1 MTTSTTL
8 EPTGTSRAPIEEPQ
22 APGAASRSTE
32 YEPPRS
38 PDSLP
43 HEGAEPPWDGAA
55 AGHEP
60 ALTQPL
66 GTLSLGAVTA
76 AALAACGGGD
86 VDDGSADGKQPDDT
100 NRAPSFFGKVQAA
113 RLMQR
118 ASFGA
123 DRATIDRVVAIGQD
137 AWLEEQ
143 FNAPATTR
151 HVDWLRAQGYENYD
165 DRFNSGRLDHSV
177 WRKFVSGDDTLRQR
191 VVYTLSQIFVVGLD
205 SIDGYWPDFSV
216 GHYLDM
222 MEANA
227 FGSFRKI
234 LEDVTLSCAMGD
246 YLSMRGSRKAD
257 ASGRRPD
264 ENYAREVMQLFT
276 IGLVELNPDGS
287 PKLSNG
293 SAVETY
299 TEADVSGLARVF
311 TGWDRGPGFSETQAT
326 EVLGPMVNSA
336 QYHEN
341 GTKVFLGTTIPANTN
356 AVTSL
361 RIALD
366 RLFNHPNVGP
376 FIGRQLIQRLVTSNP
391 SPAYIARVS
400 AAFANNGSGVR
411 GDMKAVI
418 RAVIVDREARAIDVD
433 VADGTRAAREY
444 GKLREPVLRF
454 VQWARA
460 TKVRSPSGRW
470 ELWDLSSPA
479 DGLGQSPMHAP
490 SVFNF
495 YRPGYVPPNTVFADA
510 GKVAPEF
517 QITTE
522 SSVASYVNFMQWAI
536 GADDGI
542 YGSDLVSDFSAWVP
556 LAADAATLAAEI
568 NLVFAA
574 NRLRGD
580 RLRSIT
586 DALAS
591 MPAGD
596 NSQRLRRVQAA
607 MLLVMASPEYLVQ
620 K

>member
-8 EPTGTSRAPIEEPQ
+8 VRAPSEVDQRARGTASE
-22 APGAASRSTE
+22 APERSA
-32 YEPPRS
+32 
-38 PDSLP
+38 PD
-43 HEGAEPPWDGAA
+43 ADAR
-55 AGHEP
+55 EP
-60 ALTQPL
+60 ASAPLL
-66 GTLSLGAVTA
+66 GTLSVAAAAA
-76 AALAACGGGD
+76 AALAACGGGEA
-86 VDDGSADGKQPDDT
+86 DDEGKQADAAELQART
-100 NRAPSFFGKVQAA
+100 SFGKVQAA
-113 RLMQR
+113 RLLQR

-123 DRATIDRVVAIGQD
+123 DRATIDRVASIGQD
-137 AWLEEQ
+137 AWLDEQ
-143 FNAPATTR
+143 FNAPATTN

-165 DRFNSGRLDHSV
+165 DRFNRGRLDHSV
-177 WRKFVSGDDTLRQR
+177 WRKFITGDDTLRQR
-191 VVYTLSQIFVVGLD
+191 VVYALSQIFVVGLD
-205 SIDGYWPDFSV
+205 SIDGYFPDFSV

-287 PKLSNG
+287 PKTNNG
-293 SAVETY
+293 AAVETY

-311 TGWDRGPGFSETQAT
+311 TGWDRGGAFSESQAT
-326 EVLGPMVNSA
+326 EVIEPMVNEA
-336 QYHEN
+336 QYHET
-341 GTKVFLGTTIPANTN
+341 GTKVFLGTTIPANTD

-418 RAVIVDREARAIDVD
+418 RAVIVDREARAVD
-433 VADGTRAAREY
+433 VNLDDGSRGAREY

-460 TKVRSPSGRW
+460 TKVQSPSGRW

-479 DGLGQSPMHAP
+479 NGLGQSPMHSP

-495 YRPGYVPPNTVFADA
+495 YRPGYVPPNTAFAETA
-510 GKVAPEF
+510 KVAPEF

-522 SSVASYVNFMQWAI
+522 SSVASYLNFMQWAI

-556 LAADAATLAAEI
+556 LANEATALVAEA

-574 NRLRGD
+574 NRLRGE

-586 DALAS
+586 EAIAS
-591 MPAGD
+591 MPAGND
-596 NSQRLRRVQAA
+596 GERLRRVQAA
-607 MLLVMASPEYLVQ
+607 MLLVLASPEYLVQ

>member
-1 MTTSTTL
+1 MPTSTTL
-8 EPTGTSRAPIEEPQ
+8 EPPDHETALPQLPGT
-22 APGAASRSTE
+22 AA
-32 YEPPRS
+32 
-38 PDSLP
+38 
-43 HEGAEPPWDGAA
+43 WVAA
-55 AGHEP
+55 A
-60 ALTQPL
+60 
-66 GTLSLGAVTA
+66 A
-76 AALAACGGGD
+76 AALTACGGGD
-86 VDDGSADGKQPDDT
+86 DDVAADDSTQPDEAKL
-100 NRAPSFFGKVQAA
+100 APATFGKVQAA
-113 RLMQR
+113 RLMLR

-123 DRATIDRVVAIGQD
+123 DRATIDRVVSIGQD

-143 FNAPATTR
+143 FDAPATTT

-165 DRFNSGRLDHSV
+165 DRFNRGRLDHSV
-177 WRKFVSGDDTLRQR
+177 WRKFISGDDTLRQR
-191 VVYTLSQIFVVGLD
+191 VVYALSQIFVVGLD
-205 SIDGYWPDFSV
+205 SIDGYFPDFSV

-257 ASGRRPD
+257 SSGRRPD

-287 PKLSNG
+287 PKTNNG
-293 SAVETY
+293 QPIETY
-299 TEADVSGLARVF
+299 NEADVSGLARVF
-311 TGWDRGPGFSETQAT
+311 TGWDRGPGFSESQAT
-326 EVLGPMVNSA
+326 EVLGPLVNDA
-336 QYHEN
+336 RYHEL
-341 GTKVFLGTTIPANTN
+341 GTKQFLGTTIPANTN

-366 RLFNHPNVGP
+366 RLFDHPNVGP

-400 AAFANNGSGVR
+400 AAFADNGSGVR

-418 RAVIVDREARAIDVD
+418 RAVLVDREARALDVD
-433 VADGTRAAREY
+433 VPEGARATREQ

-460 TKVRSPSGRW
+460 TRVRSPSGRW

-479 DGLGQSPMHAP
+479 DGLGQSPMHSP

-495 YRPGYVPPNTVFADA
+495 YRPGYVPPNTVFAETA
-510 GKVAPEF
+510 KVAPEF

-522 SSVASYVNFMQWAI
+522 SSVASYINFMQWAI
-536 GADDGI
+536 GSDDGI
-542 YGSDLVSDFSAWVP
+542 YGSDLVSDFGAWVP
-556 LAADAATLAAEI
+556 LAADAAALAAEV

-580 RLRSIT
+580 RLRAIV
-586 DALAS
+586 DALTS
-591 MPAGD
+591 MPTGND
-596 NSQRLRRVQAA
+596 TQRLRRVQAA
-607 MLLVMASPEYLVQ
+607 MLLVLASPEYLVQ
-620 K
+620 R